1 MTERRHFS
9 VSQLKQYERCPH
21 SYYLSRIEKVW
32 QRPAAWLPQG
42 SAVHEAG
49 EAWEKSGRTMTLEE
63 AQAVYTKSYDN
74 HVNSYCDVTPN
85 FDWWFRS
92 GQYGGEADIE
102 RRYEI
107 GKGQVEKMLSWY
119 EKHPEEV
126 VWIAP
131 DGTPGIELGFDID
144 LDGVLVRGFIDLVMK
159 YDYSGDARPLRT
171 GLPSIVR
178 DNKTGN
184 NPGDDFQLAVYA
196 VALAEQ
202 YDIHRPLRGDYW
214 MGRTG
219 KPTKPYDLTDWTR
232 EAVRDKFL
240 ELQDNVN
247 AGKFDPDPE
256 PSKCRFCS
264 VSYSCAYSQA

>member
-63 AQAVYTKSYDN
+63 AQAVYTESYDN

-92 GQYGGEADIE
+92 GPYGGEADIE

-119 EKHPEEV
+119 EKHPEDV
-126 VWIAP
+126 VWLAP

-144 LDGVLVRGFIDLVMK
+144 LDGVLVRGFIDLVL
-159 YDYSGDARPLRT
+159 YNGCGDEMH
-171 GLPSIVR
+171 VR

-184 NPGDDFQLAVYA
+184 NPGDDFQLGVYK
-196 VALAEQ
+196 VGLEET
-202 YDIHRPLRGDYW
+202 YGGYCPTGDYW

-219 KPTKPYDLTDWTR
+219 KPTITMDLSDWTR

-240 ELQDNVN
+240 ELQNNVN

-256 PSKCRFCS
+256 PSKCRFCD

>member
-9 VSQLKQYERCPH
+9 VSQLKQYERCG
-21 SYYLSRIEKVW
+21 YAYKLARIDRVW

-63 AQAVYTKSYDN
+63 AQAVYTESYDN

-85 FDWWFRS
+85 FEWWFRS
-92 GQYGGEADIE
+92 GPYGGEADIE
-102 RRYEI
+102 RRYEL
-107 GKGQVEKMLSWY
+107 GLKQVERMLNWY
-119 EKHPEEV
+119 DKHPDEV

-144 LDGVLVRGFIDLVMK
+144 LDGVLVRGFIDLVMTTEH
-159 YDYSGDARPLRT
+159 GPH
-171 GLPSIVR
+171 VR

-184 NPGDDFQLAVYA
+184 NPGDDFQLAAYA
-196 VALAEQ
+196 IALGEQ
-202 YDIHRPLRGDYW
+202 YGLDVEVGDYW

-219 KPTKPYDLTDWTR
+219 KPTQPYDLTDWTR

-240 ELQDNVN
+240 ELQDNVS

-256 PSKCRFCS
+256 PNRCTFCD
-264 VSYSCAYSQA
+264 VSYSCEFKAI